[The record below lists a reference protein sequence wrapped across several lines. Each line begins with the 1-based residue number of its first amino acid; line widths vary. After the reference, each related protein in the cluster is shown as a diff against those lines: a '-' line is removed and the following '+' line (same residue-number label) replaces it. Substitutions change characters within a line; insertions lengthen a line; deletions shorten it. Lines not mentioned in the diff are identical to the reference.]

1 VPARRTVRFATG
13 AAQDVDLDIWRPTT
27 ASVLVEGAA
36 RRRFLLGSSTRR
48 GSGAERVTVRN
59 RTTRGYYA
67 YADVYLRE
75 NGPDTAE
82 YRLTIATAQR

>member
-1 VPARRTVRFATG
+1 MPARRTVRFAT
-13 AAQDVDLDIWRPTT
+13 AASQDVDLDIWRPTT

-59 RTTRGYYA
+59 RTTRGYA